1 METVKVAFIGA
12 GHFAKEFHYS
22 SLSKMEDVRI
32 VAVADLNEALLH
44 ETADRYKV
52 PGRYTNHR
60 DMLAKESIDVVYV
73 ITSPKVLKPL
83 VLDVIAT
90 GKHVFTEKPPG
101 VSTKETAEMAE
112 AAAKAGVKS
121 GAGLNRRYSNVLRK
135 AKAEVLQRGPI
146 STVMAEFHKNM
157 DEPYYGLSVLHTD
170 GIHVLDAMR
179 DLLGEPETVCAHAD
193 WWYTKE
199 KWEASYNCFQALIRF
214 AGGGSGVF
222 VANRQ
227 CGTRLERF
235 ELHGQGISAF
245 VRTPEVVEIYRAGQS
260 KPEIYTGKELA
271 GTDDPLHTYG
281 YFVENREFIDC
292 VKHDTTP
299 LTNFEDALK
308 TMRLC
313 DKINLGTHVDNTT
326 PVASRKVA

>member
-1 METVKVAFIGA
+1 MAFIGA

-22 SLSKMEDVRI
+22 SLSRMEDVRI

-44 ETADRYKV
+44 ETADRFKV

-60 DMLAKESIDVVYV
+60 DMLIKESIDAVYV
-73 ITSPKVLKPL
+73 ITPPKVLKPL
-83 VLDVIAT
+83 VLDVIAA

-101 VSTKETAEMAE
+101 VSTDETAEMAE

-121 GAGLNRRYSNVLRK
+121 GVGLNRRYSHVLRK
-135 AKAEVLQRGPI
+135 AKAEVLKRGPI

-157 DEPYYGLSVLHTD
+157 DAPYDDLSILHSD
-170 GIHVLDAMR
+170 AIHVVDAMR

-199 KWEASYNCFQALIRF
+199 QWARSYNCFSALIRF

-227 CGTRLERF
+227 CGTRFERF
-235 ELHGQGISAF
+235 ELHGRGISAF
-245 VRTPEVVEIYRAGQS
+245 VRAPEVVEIYRAGQS
-260 KPEIYTGKELA
+260 KPETCTGKGLA
-271 GTDDPLHTYG
+271 GTDDPLDTYG
-281 YFVENREFIDC
+281 YFMEDREFIDAI
-292 VKHDTTP
+292 KHHTTP
-299 LTNFEDALK
+299 LTSFADALK

-313 DKINLGTHVDNTT
+313 DAINAGHHVDNTA
-326 PVASRKVA
+326 PVTGRAAA